1 MSFSPSV
8 MKAIAEN
15 KNNKLSLIQ
24 ECSLFY
30 YGICPYPT
38 PKEYETMAK
47 LICDKYSDL
56 KNKIPVNGSYWVS
69 NKQMYH

>member
-1 MSFSPSV
+1 

-15 KNNKLSLIQ
+15 KITSCHLYENAH
-24 ECSLFY
+24 Y

-47 LICDKYSDL
+47 LLCDKYSDL

>member
-15 KNNKLSLIQ
+15 KITSCHLYENAHY
-24 ECSLFY
+24 FY

-38 PKEYETMAK
+38 PKEYETMGK
-47 LICDKYSDL
+47 LLCDKYSDL